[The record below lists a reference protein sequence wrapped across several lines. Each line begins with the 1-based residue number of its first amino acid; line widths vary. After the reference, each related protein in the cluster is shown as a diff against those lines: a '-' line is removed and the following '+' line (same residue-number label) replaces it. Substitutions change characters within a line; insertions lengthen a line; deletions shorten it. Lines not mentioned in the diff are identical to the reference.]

1 MARTT
6 YTPGAPVL
14 LFDRLVDD
22 DPKRPSEPQP
32 YRFYDL
38 DGLTDSI
45 AREAQR
51 ILNCRRPISRDRQDL
66 QALGLDGT
74 ILTFGLS
81 DHVLDSPGSIDDQK
95 SVSRDIAAALKAYE
109 PRLQNVHVETAPK
122 DRSKSGLQ
130 IFISGTIVAGKVREQ
145 FSFPVT
151 VGGQDGIS

>member
-6 YTPGAPVL
+6 YMPGAPAL
-14 LFDRLVDD
+14 LLDRLIDE
-22 DPKRPSEPQP
+22 DPKRQAEAQP
-32 YRFYDL
+32 FRYYDL
-38 DGLTDSI
+38 EGLKASI
-45 AREAQR
+45 VREAQR

-95 SVSRDIAAALKAYE
+95 AVARDIAAALQAYE
-109 PRLQNVHVETAPK
+109 PRLQNVHVETAPAEK
-122 DRSKSGLQ
+122 NRGGLQ
-130 IFISGTIVAGKVREQ
+130 VYISGTIQAGRVREQ

-151 VGGQDGIS
+151 VGGQDISG